1 MNTAKRKE
9 RKKKK
14 GGILSYCR
22 YLSAPFASFLSLPP
36 LRLLCFANHDGR
48 IWRQAPAH
56 LDVVFPFLS
65 EVKKKKKKL
74 VFSFFSGNID
84 FFLFDRFPFRG
95 IAPHLVLAVKDRL
108 ASCFLFFLMIKI
120 GERNVDVIL
129 SVPSFVSSSEFL
141 FFPFAGRTLN
151 MIKIRALR

>member
-9 RKKKK
+9 RKKKR

-65 EVKKKKKKL
+65 EVKKKKKN
-74 VFSFFSGNID
+74 SFFLSSPWILI
-84 FFLFDRFPFRG
+84 FFFVWPISFQRYS
-95 IAPHLVLAVKDRL
+95 ATSRL
-108 ASCFLFFLMIKI
+108 GRKRSSCIMFFVFLMIKI

-129 SVPSFVSSSEFL
+129 SVPSFVSSSESLFSFL
-141 FFPFAGRTLN
+141 LGGH
-151 MIKIRALR
+151 

>member
-9 RKKKK
+9 RKKKR

-65 EVKKKKKKL
+65 EVKKKKKYL
-74 VFSFFSGNID
+74 VFSFFSVNID
-84 FFLFDRFPFRG
+84 FFFVWPISFQRYS
-95 IAPHLVLAVKDRL
+95 ATSRL
-108 ASCFLFFLMIKI
+108 GRKRSSCIMFFVFLMIKI

-129 SVPSFVSSSEFL
+129 SVPSFVSSSESLFSFL
-141 FFPFAGRTLN
+141 LGGH
-151 MIKIRALR
+151 